1 MGYTAPTRKTRK
13 RRKQSKLTTLTTT
26 AAKLSRAG
34 MMNPV
39 SEKAGLEFMCNA
51 IINAFQ
57 CSVVNGKESK
67 KSYSLL
73 DSESDTETIKNE
85 NILDET
91 SYQKISNKAQTA
103 EGRFSNKDDPFY
115 NLDDAPSNRLQAK
128 REKAVKRNAPDLV
141 QFTVDISRL
150 SSDPG
155 SSGLSSDPGSSGYS
169 G

>member
-51 IINAFQ
+51 IINAFE
-57 CSVVNGKESK
+57 CSVVNGAESK

-155 SSGLSSDPGSSGYS
+155 SSGYS

>member
-51 IINAFQ
+51 IINAFE
-57 CSVVNGKESK
+57 CSVVNGAESK

-128 REKAVKRNAPDLV
+128 RERAVQRNAPDLV
-141 QFTVDISRL
+141 QLTVDISRL

-155 SSGLSSDPGSSGYS
+155 SSGY
-169 G
+169 

>member
-1 MGYTAPTRKTRK
+1 MSYKFPSKKRTKGKPSKFTVIRATAG
-13 RRKQSKLTTLTTT
+13 
-26 AAKLSRAG
+26 KLSRSGRMA
-34 MMNPV
+34 PV
-39 SEKAGLEFMCNA
+39 HRKAGSEFMCNA
-51 IINAFQ
+51 IINAFE
-57 CSVVNGKESK
+57 CSVVNGAESK